1 MRGAGEGI
9 GVEHAGGRALLDRPL
24 VLGGIVFELDLALLT
39 GVIHIGVLGLTVFD
53 GLLHALFEVLGDDR
67 AADLGL
73 DDKAADVSDL
83 LAIQHDAVFIKRIG
97 LAAGRKL
104 RFAVSVRLEGVEAE
118 VEAELLAGVVRA
130 DDVLIGNG
138 KESAAA
144 RDGVE

>member
-1 MRGAGEGI
+1 MRGVGEGI

-39 GVIHIGVLGLTVFD
+39 GVVHIGVLGLTVFD
-53 GLLHALFEVLGDDR
+53 GLLHALFEVLADDR

-73 DDKAADVSDL
+73 DDKAADVGDL

-97 LAAGRKL
+97 FAVGRKL
-104 RFAVSVRLEGVEAE
+104 RFAVGVRLEGVEAE
-118 VEAELLAGVVRA
+118 VEAELLAGIVGA